1 MRQGSQSA
9 KLTVDCL
16 ADAAAGLGICW
27 NQRISKTFENRSAAM
42 ACGLE
47 TGRC

>member
-9 KLTVDCL
+9 KLTVDRL

-27 NQRISKTFENRSAAM
+27 NQRISKDFWEQVCRYGM
-42 ACGLE
+42 WLGGCGV
-47 TGRC
+47 